1 MAVEIPKSNESLVN
15 HDITHNNMS
24 TRGWSFLGGLLIVS
38 TITYLNITTIT
49 ILSKDI
55 QTSLSRESKKLEEAA
70 KAKST
75 SGTAAS
81 AADGQVVRVGDIVK
95 WPTTTRVA
103 DRIKKMWNED
113 IEKGIRQVQN
123 TDWERMGRG
132 FKEHMMRAKERMATS
147 FERMGEETKKKST

>member
-1 MAVEIPKSNESLVN
+1 M
-15 HDITHNNMS
+15 
-24 TRGWSFLGGLLIVS
+24 S

-49 ILSKDI
+49 ILSNDI
-55 QTSLSRESKKLEEAA
+55 QTSLSRESKKLEAA
-70 KAKST
+70 KAKSNQPPV
-75 SGTAAS
+75 AE
-81 AADGQVVRVGDIVK
+81 DGQVVRVGDILK

-132 FKEHMMRAKERMATS
+132 FKEHMGRAKERMATS
-147 FERMGEETKKKST
+147 FERMGEETKKKSA

>member
-1 MAVEIPKSNESLVN
+1 MA
-15 HDITHNNMS
+15 
-24 TRGWSFLGGLLIVS
+24 TRSWSFLGGLLIVS
-38 TITYLNITTIT
+38 TITYLNISTIQ
-49 ILSKDI
+49 ILAKDM
-55 QTSLSRESKKLEEAA
+55 QASLERESRKLQAA
-70 KAKST
+70 KSASKTSAT
-75 SGTAAS
+75 SGTKTDSDAERGS
-81 AADGQVVRVGDIVK
+81 VTPRIGDLVK

-113 IEKGIRQVQN
+113 IEKGIRQVQK

>member
-1 MAVEIPKSNESLVN
+1 
-15 HDITHNNMS
+15 MS

-55 QTSLSRESKKLEEAA
+55 QTSLSREAKKLEAA
-70 KAKST
+70 KDKPQSSSSST
-75 SGTAAS
+75 SPGTAA
-81 AADGQVVRVGDIVK
+81 AADGVVRVGDIVK
-95 WPTTTRVA
+95 WPTTTSVA

-132 FKEHMMRAKERMATS
+132 FKEHMIRAKERMATS
-147 FERMGEETKKKST
+147 LERMGEETKKKST